1 MTSVPCLTLPLAQA
15 DGYSNGMPRI
25 PLFFA
30 ILLAIAV
37 PAFAQ
42 SADTKAAATKIDNDF
57 VHKAFGA
64 EFTLAS
70 EIPPTI
76 GDLNGDGIEDIVIAA
91 KGKNPFVDQADK
103 NYTVLD
109 PYHSFYG
116 LGDPK
121 ITTKFGENDDPK
133 YWGLS
138 LLIIHGAGA
147 DAWRSDSPKS
157 KFVLINVP
165 FTKMAVKRIKLKKKV
180 QMALYAQESTNQGES
195 GAVYFD
201 GKKYRYEPMGTSMD
215 N

>member
-1 MTSVPCLTLPLAQA
+1 MRRILAFSVVLFPLVFVLAAPAQQQ
-15 DGYSNGMPRI
+15 GSNP
-25 PLFFA
+25 A
-30 ILLAIAV
+30 TAAV
-37 PAFAQ
+37 
-42 SADTKAAATKIDNDF
+42 TIDNDF
-57 VHKAFGA
+57 VHKTFGA
-64 EFTLAS
+64 EFTFVP
-70 EIPPTI
+70 EIPATV
-76 GDLNGDGIEDIVIAA
+76 GDLDGDGIEDVVIAA
-91 KGKNPFVDQADK
+91 KGKNPFIDQADK

-138 LLIIHGAGA
+138 LLVIHGAGPQ
-147 DAWRSDSPKS
+147 AWRSDSPKS

-165 FTKMAVKRIKLKKKV
+165 FTRMSVKRIKVKKKV
-180 QMALYAQESTNQGES
+180 QMAVYAQDSTTQSES

-201 GKKYRYEPMGTSMD
+201 GKKYRYQPLGTSMD